1 MNAVTGKT
9 HKPPPECE
17 GPLRDAALKKMT
29 GRSVDFRPFRKACF
43 AMRDALEKLGENT
56 KDLEAEDRRLR
67 VINSIDGVLNETDC
81 GQTMIE
87 SF

>member
-9 HKPPPECE
+9 LKPPPVCD
-17 GPLRDAALKKMT
+17 GPQRDAALKEMT
-29 GRSVDFRPFRKACF
+29 GRSVDFRPFRKACI

-56 KDLEAEDRRLR
+56 TDAEAEDRRLR
-67 VINSIDGVLNETDC
+67 IINTIDGVLHETDC